1 MKRNNVVIIEKKPML
16 SKKNI
21 KLVFMFS
28 VHEEI

>member
-1 MKRNNVVIIEKKPML
+1 MKRNNVVIIEKKANAIE
-16 SKKNI
+16 KNI